1 MATYGRRVVHGADP
15 EDLRR
20 LAVAIAA
27 DAAGF
32 VAGAMR
38 VRGTAGVSV
47 ATGTVSA
54 KSSPTDLVTEVDRAT
69 ETRIVAALAQARP
82 DDGLQGEEGTGVASR
97 TGLRWVIDPIDGTT
111 NFVYGFPAVA
121 VSVAVVDDHDPD
133 ATIAGAVA
141 DVGRGEVFSAAR
153 GAGAWLDG
161 DQLSLRVTEPLDLAH
176 ALVGTGFAYAA
187 ERRAEQAAVLARV
200 LPAVRDIRRAG
211 SAALDLCWVAAGRLD
226 ASYER
231 GVQLWDRAAG
241 ILIATEAGAAA
252 GVEDTL
258 TWVAHPS
265 IAAAFVALVR

>member
-1 MATYGRRVVHGADP
+1 MDP
-15 EDLRR
+15 EELRR
-20 LAVAIAA
+20 LAVSVAT

-38 VRGTAGVSV
+38 VRSGASIT
-47 ATGTVSA
+47 TGAVTA
-54 KSSPTDLVTEVDRAT
+54 KSSPTDLVTEVDRVT
-69 ETRIVAALAQARP
+69 EARIVAALSAARP

-121 VSVAVVDDHDPD
+121 VSVAVVDDADPESSV
-133 ATIAGAVA
+133 AGAVA

-153 GAGAWLDG
+153 GHGAWLD
-161 DQLSLRVTEPLDLAH
+161 DEQLSLTLAPPIDLAH

-187 ERRAEQAAVLARV
+187 ERRSEQAAVLARV
-200 LPAVRDIRRAG
+200 LPRVRDIRRAG

-241 ILIATEAGAAA
+241 ILVATEAGAVA

-265 IAAAFVALVR
+265 IAGDFIALVR